1 MHSETRSR
9 IRCAIYTRKSSEEG
23 LEQSFN
29 SLDAQRDACR
39 AFIES
44 QRHEGWRPIPTHYDD
59 GGYSGGTM
67 ERPGLKRL
75 LEDIGAGKVDAV
87 VVYKVDRLTRSLAD
101 FAKIIEI
108 FDKRGASFVSV
119 TQQFNTTTSMGRLT
133 LNVLLSFAQFERE
146 VTGERI
152 RDKIAASKRKGMWM
166 RGTVPLGYD
175 VIHRRLV
182 VNATEAKRVREVFR
196 QYLRPGCVSNLKVY
210 LERKGI
216 RSKERISQLGRKT
229 GGAAYSRGALY
240 SILQNRIY
248 LGEIE
253 HRGQV
258 YPGEHRSIVRRA
270 LWERVQARL
279 RTNNHAHQNGL
290 RASAPSLLVGLL
302 YDERS
307 NRFTPAHA
315 VKNGKR
321 YRYYVSQAAIKNPGS
336 SQRGPIRIPA
346 AEIEALVWSKLR
358 SFLHSPHEIV
368 DSLAWPKKHELSTH
382 SIVGAA
388 HEWSKRLA
396 SAVTGEMRSFIR
408 SVISRIVVRT
418 ERVDMLLDKQ
428 ALQSA
433 LFGGESPASPR
444 ADIRNR
450 FFTLKLK
457 ARLKRCG
464 REVRFVLPANVG
476 EETPVYPTQSLIKA
490 VARAHDW
497 YRRIIRGEL
506 TGIRSIA
513 NATGLDERYVNRIF
527 QFAFLAPD
535 IVECILDGRQPAKI
549 TLENFRTHLPIE
561 WAAQRQRLGSSGR

>member
-1 MHSETRSR
+1 
-9 IRCAIYTRKSSEEG
+9 
-23 LEQSFN
+23 
-29 SLDAQRDACR
+29 
-39 AFIES
+39 
-44 QRHEGWRPIPTHYDD
+44 
-59 GGYSGGTM
+59 M

-75 LEDIGAGKVDAV
+75 LEEISAGKVDAV

-166 RGTVPLGYD
+166 GGTVPLGYD
-175 VIHRRLV
+175 VKHRRLM
-182 VNATEAKRVREVFR
+182 VNATEAERVREFFR
-196 QYLRPGCVSNLKVY
+196 QYLRLGSVSKLKVY
-210 LERKGI
+210 LEHKGI
-216 RSKERISQLGRKT
+216 RSKERISLIGRKT
-229 GGAAYSRGALY
+229 GGATYSRGALY

-258 YPGEHRSIVRRA
+258 YPGEHKGIVPHE
-270 LWERVQARL
+270 LWARVQAHL
-279 RTNNHAHQNGL
+279 RANNHAHQNGL
-290 RASAPSLLVGLL
+290 RAAMPSLLVGLL

-321 YRYYVSQAAIKNPGS
+321 YRYYVSQAAIKNPGTS
-336 SQRGPIRIPA
+336 HRGPIRIPA
-346 AEIEALVWSKLR
+346 GEIEALVCSRLR
-358 SFLHSPHEIV
+358 SFLRSTREVV
-368 DSLAWPKKHELSTH
+368 DSLALQNRSEASTQ
-382 SIVGAA
+382 SILVAA
-388 HEWSKRLA
+388 QEWSKQLT
-396 SAVTGEMRSFIR
+396 SAIAGEMRSVIR
-408 SVISRIVVRT
+408 SLISRIVVHT
-418 ERVDMLLDKQ
+418 ERVDVLLDRQ

-433 LFGGESPASPR
+433 LGGGSPASPR
-444 ADIRNR
+444 ADRRNG
-450 FFTLKLK
+450 FLTLKLK
-457 ARLKRCG
+457 VCLKRCG

-476 EETPVYPTQSLIKA
+476 EETPVHRTQSLIKA
-490 VARAHDW
+490 VARADDW

-506 TGIRSIA
+506 TGTRSIA
-513 NATGLDERYVNRIF
+513 KATGLDERYVNRIF

-535 IVECILDGRQPAKI
+535 IVECILEGRQPAQI

-561 WAAQRQRLGSSGR
+561 WAAQRQRLGFS